1 MSEIEL
7 IKCRFELLRSAMNH
21 GMCRL
26 WAACEAQVLGSQGV
40 AIVAAATGLPAET
53 IRQGQREL
61 KLFSSSSPNKKFTP
75 LTPQGRIR
83 RPGGGRKRAEVKDPE
98 LISVLESL
106 IENDI
111 AGDPMSEQKWIRNS
125 LGKLSLR
132 LKEQGHPASPGVIS
146 RLLTENG
153 FSMKANTKRKV
164 YSKSPERDEQ
174 FTYIALQRQIFTD
187 AGLPTISV
195 DSKKKELIGDFE
207 NPGKTWCNEAEEVN
221 QYDYSSAAVCR
232 ATPYGIYD
240 VTKNSGYVC
249 VGTSNN
255 TPKFAVDSIA
265 HWWKVE
271 GTQEYPGE
279 CKLLILA
286 DGGGN
291 NGWKSR
297 AWKKNLQY
305 DLCNVADLIVTVCHY
320 PSGCSKWNPIEH
332 RLFSQISIN
341 WVGKPLRTLDIMLGY
356 IRGTTTKTGLSV
368 KAYLQNGVYE
378 KGQRVPQKE
387 MDELNIKRRT
397 TLPDWN
403 YTIYPQSHK

>member
-1 MSEIEL
+1 MSETEL
-7 IKCRFELLRSAMNH
+7 IKCRFELLRPVMND

-26 WAACEAQVLGSQGV
+26 WAACEATVLGPQGV
-40 AIVAAATGLPAET
+40 AIVAAATGLSVET

-61 KLFSSSSPNKKFTP
+61 KLFSSSYPNKKHTP

-98 LISVLESL
+98 LISILESL
-106 IENDI
+106 VENDI
-111 AGDPMSEQKWIRNS
+111 AGDPMSQQKWIRNS

-132 LKEQGHPASPGVIS
+132 LKEQGHSASPAVIS
-146 RLLTENG
+146 RLFTEGG

-164 YSKSPERDEQ
+164 HSKSPERDEQ
-174 FTYIALQRQIFTD
+174 FTYIALQRQVFTD
-187 AGLPTISV
+187 AELPIISV

-207 NPGKTWCNEAEEVN
+207 NPGKTWCKQAEDVN

-232 ATPYGIYD
+232 ATPYGIYN
-240 VTKNSGYVC
+240 VTKNTGYVC

-255 TPKFAVDSIA
+255 TPKFAVDTIA
-265 HWWKVE
+265 HWWKFEV
-271 GTQEYPGE
+271 TQEYPDKN
-279 CKLLILA
+279 KLLILA

-297 AWKKNLQY
+297 AWKKNLQD

-320 PSGCSKWNPIEH
+320 PTGCSKWNPIEH

-341 WVGKPLRTLDIMLGY
+341 WAGKPLRTLDIMLGY
-356 IRGTTTKTGLSV
+356 IRGTTTKTGLIV
-368 KAYLQNGVYE
+368 KAHLQNGTYE
-378 KGQRVPQKE
+378 KGQRVSKKE
-387 MDELNIKRRT
+387 MEELNIKHHT

-403 YTIYPQSHK
+403 YTISPQSQK